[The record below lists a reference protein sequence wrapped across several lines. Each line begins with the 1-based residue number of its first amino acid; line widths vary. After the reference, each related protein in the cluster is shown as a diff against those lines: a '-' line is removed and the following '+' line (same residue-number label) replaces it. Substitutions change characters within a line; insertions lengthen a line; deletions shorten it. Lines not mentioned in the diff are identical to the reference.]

1 MRLNQRFLRRGAG
14 IILFSIPMN
23 RRSLLFT
30 VLLLSGMA
38 FTSLVAVPV
47 SGAAARGS
55 ESESQPTNS
64 VGRPAL
70 EVPPLLKPWESWAL
84 WGSQDR
90 NSPTPYCN
98 GNNHLNFWPSR
109 LGVSVAR
116 ESGNFEISVT
126 VFSPAWVA
134 LPGGAEAWPLSVSLD
149 GRPVPVVEHEK
160 RPSLY
165 LQTGTHRITGQ
176 FLWESMPQR
185 LPVPREI
192 GLLDLMIEGKPVA
205 MPLWDANGDLWL
217 KRDGTARQGEKDF
230 LSTNLYTLLEDGVP
244 LILRTRV
251 ELVVS
256 GKNREEEIGVVL
268 PEGWKVFSISG
279 NGIPVAVDE
288 NGRLKAQVRPGKWTV
303 EIGAFRLQD
312 TPVIAYANGV
322 KPAAAQELFS
332 FRAKPD
338 FRLIDISGVTPV
350 DASQTTIPV
359 DWKKYPVYRWETGS
373 PIRLEERLRGMGTQK
388 PEGLGI
394 SRQLWLDMDG
404 KGCTFRDFI
413 SGKSQQIWR
422 LDATEGADLGS
433 VSIGGEGQLITRNPA
448 NGAPGVEI
456 RTRNLSLEAAGRM
469 KLASELSASGWKT
482 DAGNVSVTLNLPPGW
497 RLFALFG
504 ADWVS
509 GDWLTAWNLLDLFL
523 LLIFTLAV
531 FRLWGFLPS
540 VVAFIALTLSYHE
553 PGAPRYSWLILLIP
567 LALGRILTQGWSGRV
582 VTAAKWI
589 CIAVLL
595 MNLIPFLSQQLQQ
608 VLYPQL
614 ERVSNSPGRPSTLLT
629 RSNTYTGGT
638 TINAGQL
645 NVDAI
650 AVQSPVA
657 APIAESDKKT
667 LGDLGVSEA
676 GKQSRSSGSGGGG
689 SFGFSSVVS
698 SKGKAQ
704 NASLYQSSLNL
715 QNDLSANI
723 QTGPAQP
730 TWKWRS
736 VSFGWNGPVTA
747 AQTVRP
753 ILISLGVERMLTI
766 LRIITLIL
774 LAVILLDARRF
785 RSLLGATGAGGMAIA
800 PLLIAG
806 LLAMAFCPSMN
817 AQSQIPDQK
826 MIDTLRDRMLE
837 PSTAYPNAA
846 EIPTAVLKIDGR
858 HLQLNLEV
866 HAVLRTAVPVPGTLP
881 SWSPLTLLLDGKPSE
896 ALRRAD
902 GFLWVVVPEGVH
914 HIQVTGLLGEV
925 TDWEWSFRLKPHRVT
940 IEAPGWTVTGVKPN
954 GVPEQQIFLSQ
965 KQKTVGG
972 GVDYD
977 NPDLK
982 SIALVERNLELG
994 LVWQIHTTVSRKS
1007 PEGRAI
1013 SLRIPLLPGENI
1025 LTSNAVVKDG
1035 AVEVRLGAREG
1046 SYSWDS
1052 ELPETT
1058 ALRIASRKDDS
1069 WTELWRMVAS
1079 PVWNV
1084 AFSGLTPVFEQRTSD
1099 LIPVWHPWPG
1109 ESVDL
1114 SISRPVPVEGA
1125 TITVDKGRHEITL
1138 GRRQRESTLSLGLRC
1153 SVGQDFRITLPS
1165 GAQVTSLKIEG
1176 QSSPVCMEGEQ
1187 LVVSLK
1193 PGSQNLSV
1201 AWTTPQLLENSSKAG
1216 SIRLPVESSNITT
1229 VIRVPQDRWTLL
1241 TFGPQIGPAVRFW
1254 GLLIASL
1261 IAAVIL
1267 ARLSL
1272 SPLRA
1277 GAWVLL
1283 LLGLTQV
1290 SLLLALAV
1298 ILWFFL
1304 FSWRGKMVWEG
1315 EAVLRNIFQLFLIG
1329 LTLTFLAVM
1338 ILLLNE
1344 GLLGSPRMF
1353 IIGNYSNAWMLQ
1365 WSEPRCGNLLPQPGC
1380 LTISIWWYRLLM
1392 LLWALWLASSMVRWL
1407 PWAWK
1412 QFSHGA
1418 IYLSMDRKKT
1428 VGPVAPRMPPPLP

>member
-1 MRLNQRFLRRGAG
+1 MKRCS
-14 IILFSIPMN
+14 LF
-23 RRSLLFT
+23 FT
-30 VLLLSGMA
+30 ALLLSGA
-38 FTSLVAVPV
+38 VCSSLVAVPV
-47 SGAAARGS
+47 SVTSSKKS
-55 ESESQPTNS
+55 ESDAQPTND
-64 VGRPAL
+64 VGRPVL
-70 EVPPLLKPWESWAL
+70 EVPPLLKSWESWAL
-84 WGSQDR
+84 WGSENR
-90 NSPTPYCN
+90 LSPTPYCD

-109 LGVSVAR
+109 LSISVAK
-116 ESGNFEISVT
+116 ESGNFEITVR
-126 VFSPAWVA
+126 VFSPSWVP
-134 LPGGAEAWPLSVSLD
+134 LPGGAEAWPLGVNLD
-149 GRPVPVVEHEK
+149 NCPVPVVEHEK
-160 RPSLY
+160 QPSVY
-165 LQTGTHRITGQ
+165 LEPGTHRITGQ

-192 GLLDLMIEGKPVA
+192 GLLDLMVEGKSVE

-230 LSTNLYTLLEDGVP
+230 LSTNLYTLLEDGIP

-256 GKNREEEIGVVL
+256 GKNREEEIGFVL
-268 PEGWKVFSISG
+268 PEGWKVFSVSG

-312 TPVIAYANGV
+312 TTVIAYAKGV

-338 FRLIDISGVTPV
+338 FRLVDLSGVNPV
-350 DASQTTIPV
+350 DASQTTIPG
-359 DWKKYPVYRWETGS
+359 DWKKYPLYRWETGS

-404 KGCTFRDFI
+404 KGCTFHDFI
-413 SGKSQQIWR
+413 SGQSQQIWR
-422 LDATEGADLGS
+422 LDAADGADLGS
-433 VSIGGEGQLITRNPA
+433 VSIGGEGQLITRNPSNA
-448 NGAPGVEI
+448 APGVEI
-456 RTRNLSLEAAGRM
+456 RTRNLTLEAAGRT
-469 KLASELSASGWKT
+469 KVASELSASGWKT

-540 VVAFIALTLSYHE
+540 VIAFIALTLSYHE

-567 LALGRILTQGWSGRV
+567 LALGRILTKDWGGRV
-582 VTAAKWI
+582 ITAVKWI

-608 VLYPQL
+608 VMYPQL
-614 ERVSNSPGRPSTLLT
+614 ERVSRHPGR
-629 RSNTYTGGT
+629 T
-638 TINAGQL
+638 TIAAGEPK
-645 NVDAI
+645 VETRA
-650 AVQSPVA
+650 AQSPIA
-657 APIAESDKKT
+657 APMAESDKE
-667 LGDLGVSEA
+667 DLGNLSVLEA
-676 GKQSRSSGSGGGG
+676 GKQSRSSGSGYGAGG
-689 SFGFSSVVS
+689 SLGFSTVVS
-698 SKGKAQ
+698 KKSRAQ
-704 NASLYQSSLNL
+704 NASLYQNQNL
-715 QNDLSANI
+715 QNDFGANI

-747 AQTVRP
+747 GQKVRP
-753 ILISLGVERMLTI
+753 ILIPLGVERMLTI
-766 LRIITLIL
+766 LRIISLIL
-774 LAVILLDARRF
+774 LAALLLEARRF
-785 RSLLGATGAGGMAIA
+785 RSLLGATGAEGMAIA
-800 PLLIAG
+800 PLLVAG
-806 LLAMAFCPSMN
+806 LLALAFFPSVS

-826 MIDTLRDRMLE
+826 MIETLRERLLE
-837 PSTAYPNAA
+837 ASTAYPNAA
-846 EIPTAVLKIDGR
+846 EIPTAALKIDGR
-858 HLQLNLEV
+858 HLQLDLEV

-881 SWSPLTLLLDGKPSE
+881 SWSPLTLLVDGKPAE
-896 ALRRAD
+896 AIRRAE
-902 GFLWVVVPEGVH
+902 GFLWVVIPEGVH
-914 HIQVTGLLGEV
+914 RIQLTGLLGEV

-940 IEAPGWTVTGVKPN
+940 IEAPGWTVIGVKPN

-965 KQKTVGG
+965 KQKMLGG
-972 GVDYD
+972 GIDYD

-994 LVWQIHTTVSRKS
+994 LVWQVHTTVSRKS

-1025 LTSNAVVKDG
+1025 LTSNAVVRDG

-1046 SYSWDS
+1046 SYSWES
-1052 ELPETT
+1052 ELPVTT
-1058 ALRIASRKDDS
+1058 ALHIASRTDDS

-1079 PVWNV
+1079 PIWNV
-1084 AFSGLTPVFEQRTSD
+1084 SFSGLSPVFEQRTSD

-1114 SISRPVPVEGA
+1114 TISRPIAVEGA
-1125 TITVDKGRHEITL
+1125 TVTVDKGRHEITL
-1138 GRRQRESTLSLGLRC
+1138 GRRQRESSLSLSLRC
-1153 SVGQDFRITLPS
+1153 SVGQDFRITLPA
-1165 GAQVTSLKIEG
+1165 GAQVSFLKIAG
-1176 QSSPVCMEGEQ
+1176 LSSPVRMEGEK

-1201 AWTTPQLLENSSKAG
+1201 AWTTPQSLENDSKAG
-1216 SIRLPVESSNITT
+1216 SIALPVESSNITT
-1229 VIRVPQDRWTLL
+1229 VIRVPEDRWTLW
-1241 TFGPQIGPAVRFW
+1241 TYGPQIGPAVRFW
-1254 GLLIASL
+1254 GLLIGSL
-1261 IAAVIL
+1261 LAAGIL
-1267 ARLSL
+1267 ARLNL

-1277 GAWVLL
+1277 VAWLL
-1283 LLGLTQV
+1283 LLIGLTQV
-1290 SLLLALAV
+1290 SLVPAV
-1298 ILWFFL
+1298 IVVLWFFL
-1304 FSWRGKMVWEG
+1304 FSWRGSTAWEG
-1315 EAVLRNIFQLFLIG
+1315 NPLLRNIFQIFLIG
-1329 LTLTFLAVM
+1329 MTLAFFAVM

-1353 IIGNYSNAWMLQ
+1353 IIGNYSNTWMLQ

-1380 LTISIWWYRLLM
+1380 VTISIWWYRLLM

-1412 QFSHGA
+1412 QFSRGA
-1418 IYLSMDRKKT
+1418 IFLRMNRKT
-1428 VGPVAPRMPPPLP
+1428 PVEPVASPIPPPLP

>member
-1 MRLNQRFLRRGAG
+1 
-14 IILFSIPMN
+14 MN
-23 RRSLLFT
+23 IFPLLTASLLSFGT
-30 VLLLSGMA
+30 AFGSLSA
-38 FTSLVAVPV
+38 ASNST
-47 SGAAARGS
+47 GAL
-55 ESESQPTNS
+55 PS
-64 VGRPAL
+64 VTAIGRPVV
-70 EVPPLLKPWESWAL
+70 EIPPILKPWESWAL
-84 WGSQDR
+84 WGSEDL
-90 NSPTPYCN
+90 NSPTPYCD
-98 GNNHLNFWPSR
+98 GSNHLNFWPSR
-109 LGVSVAR
+109 LGVSVAK
-116 ESGNFEISVT
+116 ESGKFEFSVT
-126 VFSPAWVA
+126 VFAPAWVA
-134 LPGGAEAWPLSVSLD
+134 LPGGAESWPLGVSLD
-149 GRPVPVVEHEK
+149 GRPEPVVEHEK

-165 LQTGTHRITGQ
+165 LQPGTHRITGQ
-176 FLWESMPQR
+176 FLWETVPQR
-185 LPVPREI
+185 LPLPRDI
-192 GLLDLMIEGKPVA
+192 GLIDLTIEGKPVE

-256 GKNREEEIGVVL
+256 GKNREEEIGFVL
-268 PEGWKVFSISG
+268 PEGWKVFSVSG

-288 NGRLKAQVRPGKWTV
+288 SGRLKAQVRPGKWTV

-312 TPVIAYANGV
+312 TPEIAYAKGV

-338 FRLIDISGVTPV
+338 FRLVDISGVTPV
-350 DASQTTIPV
+350 DASQTTIPG
-359 DWKKYPVYRWETGS
+359 DWKKYPLYRWETGS
-373 PIRLEERLRGMGTQK
+373 PIHLEERLRGMGNQK

-404 KGCTFRDFI
+404 KRCTFRDFI

-433 VSIGGEGQLITRNPA
+433 VSIGGEGQLITRNPV

-469 KLASELSASGWKT
+469 KLDSQLSASGWKT

-540 VVAFIALTLSYHE
+540 VIAFIALTLSYHE

-567 LALGRILTQGWSGRV
+567 LALGRILTQGWGGRV
-582 VTAAKWI
+582 VSASKWI

-595 MNLIPFLSQQLQQ
+595 VSLIPFLSQQLQQ
-608 VLYPQL
+608 ALYPQL
-614 ERVSNSPGRPSTLLT
+614 ERVSHHPGSHSTLLT
-629 RSNTYTGGT
+629 RSDTCNGE
-638 TINAGQL
+638 TIINGRQRQL
-645 NVDAI
+645 GVDAM
-650 AVQSPVA
+650 AEQSPVA
-657 APIAESDKKT
+657 APAEPDKEA
-667 LGDLGVSEA
+667 LGDLGVSEEA
-676 GKQSRSSGSGGGG
+676 KRSRSSGSGAGG
-689 SFGFSSVVS
+689 SWGFSSAVY
-698 SKGKAQ
+698 SKSKAQ

-736 VSFGWNGPVTA
+736 VAFGWNGPVTA

-753 ILISLGVERMLTI
+753 ILIPLGVERMFTV

-774 LAVILLDARRF
+774 LAALLLDARRF
-785 RSLLGATGAGGMAIA
+785 CSLLGATGGGGMAIA
-800 PLLIAG
+800 PLLFAG
-806 LLAMAFCPSMN
+806 LLAMAFCPSVS

-826 MIDTLRDRMLE
+826 MIETLRDRLLE
-837 PSTAYPNAA
+837 PSTAFPNAA
-846 EIPTAVLKIDGR
+846 EIPTAALKIEGR
-858 HLQLNLEV
+858 HLKLDLEV

-881 SWSPLTLLLDGKPSE
+881 SWSPLTLLLDGKPAE
-896 ALRRAD
+896 AIRRAD

-914 HIQVTGLLGEV
+914 HVQVTGLLGEV
-925 TDWEWSFRLKPHRVT
+925 TDWEWSFRLKPHRVS

-994 LVWQIHTTVSRKS
+994 LVWQVHTTVSRKS
-1007 PEGRAI
+1007 SEGRAI

-1052 ELPETT
+1052 ELAVTT
-1058 ALRIASRKDDS
+1058 ALRIASRRDDS
-1069 WTELWRMVAS
+1069 WTELWRMAAS
-1079 PVWNV
+1079 PIWNV
-1084 AFSGLTPVFEQRTSD
+1084 SFSGLNPVFEQRTSD

-1114 SISRPVPVEGA
+1114 FISRPVPVEGA
-1125 TITVDKGRHEITL
+1125 TVTVDKGRHEITL
-1138 GRRQRESTLSLGLRC
+1138 GRRQRESMLSLSLRC
-1153 SVGQDFRITLPS
+1153 SVGQDFRITLPF
-1165 GAQVTSLKIEG
+1165 GAQVTSLKIAG
-1176 QSSPVCMEGEQ
+1176 QSSPVRMEGEQ
-1187 LVVSLK
+1187 LVLSLK

-1201 AWTTPQLLENSSKAG
+1201 AWTTPQLLENTSKAG

-1272 SPLRA
+1272 SPLT
-1277 GAWVLL
+1277 GAAWLLL

-1290 SLLLALAV
+1290 NLVPALAV
-1298 ILWFFL
+1298 VLWFFL
-1304 FSWRGKMVWEG
+1304 FSWRGRMEWEG
-1315 EAVLRNIFQLFLIG
+1315 KEVLRNIFQLFLIG
-1329 LTLTFLAVM
+1329 LTLTFFGVM

-1353 IIGNYSNAWMLQ
+1353 IIGNYSHAWMLQ
-1365 WSEPRCGNLLPQPGC
+1365 WSEPRCGNVLPQPGC

-1412 QFSHGA
+1412 QFSHGG
-1418 IYLSMDRKKT
+1418 IFFRRVKKT
-1428 VGPVAPRMPPPLP
+1428 VAPPVPPPLV

>member
-1 MRLNQRFLRRGAG
+1 MKR
-14 IILFSIPMN
+14 P
-23 RRSLLFT
+23 SLLFT
-30 VLLLSGMA
+30 ALLLSWA
-38 FTSLVAVPV
+38 ACSSLVALPV
-47 SGAAARGS
+47 SETTENGPEGDAQSVTAAGRGLL
-55 ESESQPTNS
+55 Q
-64 VGRPAL
+64 
-70 EVPPLLKPWESWAL
+70 VPPLLKPWESWAL
-84 WGSQDR
+84 WGSPDR
-90 NSPTPYCN
+90 LSPTPYCD

-109 LGVSVAR
+109 LRLSVAK
-116 ESGNFEISVT
+116 ESGNFEIGT
-126 VFSPAWVA
+126 KVFSPAWVP
-134 LPGGAEAWPLSVSLD
+134 LPGGAEAWPLGVILN
-149 GRPVPVVEHEK
+149 GRPVPVVEHEN

-165 LQTGTHRITGQ
+165 LQPGTHTITGQ

-192 GLLDLMIEGKPVA
+192 GLLAMMIEGKPVE

-256 GKNREEEIGVVL
+256 GKNREEEIGFVL
-268 PEGWKVFSISG
+268 PEGWKVFSVAG
-279 NGIPVAVDE
+279 NGIPVAIDK

-312 TPVIAYANGV
+312 TPVIAYAKGV
-322 KPAAAQELFS
+322 KPAATQELFS

-338 FRLIDISGVTPV
+338 FRLVDISGVTPV
-350 DASQTTIPV
+350 DASQTTIPG
-359 DWKKYPVYRWETGS
+359 DWKKYPLYRWETCS

-388 PEGLGI
+388 PEGLGV

-413 SGKSQQIWR
+413 SGQSQQIWR

-456 RTRNLSLEAAGRM
+456 RTRNLSLQAAGRM

-567 LALGRILTQGWSGRV
+567 LALGRILTQGWGGRI

-614 ERVSNSPGRPSTLLT
+614 ERVSRHPGRPSPPLPGAAPMQAVMNGKDPEPMEDAKSSLSTT
-629 RSNTYTGGT
+629 RGLGCDGSVKSSG
-638 TINAGQL
+638 NAP
-645 NVDAI
+645 VDA
-650 AVQSPVA
+650 VVA
-657 APIAESDKKT
+657 GAAGKVAGRADGAGGSW
-667 LGDLGVSEA
+667 GVSSA
-676 GKQSRSSGSGGGG
+676 
-689 SFGFSSVVS
+689 VS
-698 SKGKAQ
+698 SKSKAQ
-704 NASLYQSSLNL
+704 NASLYQSQNL

-766 LRIITLIL
+766 LRIIMLIL
-774 LAVILLDARRF
+774 LSSLLLEARRF
-785 RSLLGATGAGGMAIA
+785 RSLLGATGGGVMAVA

-806 LLAMAFCPSMN
+806 LLAMAFCPSVS

-826 MIDTLRDRMLE
+826 MIETLRDRLLE
-837 PSTAYPNAA
+837 PSTAYPAA
-846 EIPTAVLKIDGR
+846 ADIPTAALRIDGR
-858 HLQLNLEV
+858 RLQLDLEV
-866 HAVLRTAVPVPGTLP
+866 HAALRTAVPSPGALP
-881 SWSPLTLLLDGKPSE
+881 SWSPLTLLVDGKPAE
-896 ALRRAD
+896 AVRRDD

-914 HIQVTGLLGEV
+914 SVQVSGLLGEV
-925 TDWEWSFRLKPHRVT
+925 TDWEWSFRLKPHRVS
-940 IEAPGWTVTGVKPN
+940 IEAPGWTITGVKPN
-954 GVPEQQIFLSQ
+954 GIPEQQIFLSQ
-965 KQKTVGG
+965 QQKTVGG
-972 GVDYD
+972 GIDYD

-994 LVWQIHTTVSRKS
+994 LVWQVHTTVSRKS

-1052 ELPETT
+1052 ELPVTT
-1058 ALRIASRKDDS
+1058 ALRIASGKDDS

-1084 AFSGLTPVFEQRTSD
+1084 AFSGLTPVFEHRTSD

-1114 SISRPVPVEGA
+1114 SVSRPVPVEGA

-1138 GRRQRESTLSLGLRC
+1138 GRRQRESTLSLSLRC

-1165 GAQVTSLKIEG
+1165 GAQVTSLKIAG
-1176 QSSPVCMEGEQ
+1176 QSSPVRMEEEQ

-1201 AWTTPQLLENSSKAG
+1201 TWTTPQLLENNNKAG
-1216 SIRLPVESSNITT
+1216 IIRLPVESSNITT
-1229 VIRVPQDRWTLL
+1229 VIRVPEDRWTLW
-1241 TFGPQIGPAVRFW
+1241 TYGPQIGPAVRFW
-1254 GLLIASL
+1254 CLLIGSL
-1261 IAAVIL
+1261 LAAGVL

-1277 GAWVLL
+1277 VAWLL
-1283 LLGLTQV
+1283 LLTGLTQV
-1290 SLLLALAV
+1290 SLVPALIV
-1298 ILWFFL
+1298 VLWFFL
-1304 FSWRGKMVWEG
+1304 FSWRGSTDWEG
-1315 EAVLRNIFQLFLIG
+1315 HSLLRNIFQLFLIG
-1329 LTLTFLAVM
+1329 MTLAFFVVM

-1353 IIGNYSNAWMLQ
+1353 VIGNYSNAWMLQ

-1418 IYLSMDRKKT
+1418 IYLRMDRKNP
-1428 VGPVAPRMPPPLP
+1428 VQPVAPRTPPPLP

>member
-1 MRLNQRFLRRGAG
+1 MNISFLLTAS
-14 IILFSIPMN
+14 LFS
-23 RRSLLFT
+23 L
-30 VLLLSGMA
+30 
-38 FTSLVAVPV
+38 
-47 SGAAARGS
+47 GAAFGS
-55 ESESQPTNS
+55 LSAASDSAGALPS
-64 VGRPAL
+64 VTAIGRPVV
-70 EVPPLLKPWESWAL
+70 EIPLMLKPWESWAL
-84 WGSQDR
+84 WGSEDR
-90 NSPTPYCN
+90 NSPTPYCD

-109 LGVSVAR
+109 LGVSVAK
-116 ESGNFEISVT
+116 EFGNFEISVR
-126 VFSPAWVA
+126 VFAPAWVA
-134 LPGGAEAWPLSVSLD
+134 LPGGAEVWPLSVSLD
-149 GRPVPVVEHEK
+149 GRPAPVVEHEK
-160 RPSLY
+160 QPSLY
-165 LQTGTHRITGQ
+165 LQPGTHRITGQ

-192 GLLDLMIEGKPVA
+192 GLLDLMIEGKPVE

-256 GKNREEEIGVVL
+256 GKNREEEIGFVL
-268 PEGWKVFSISG
+268 PEGWKVFSVSG
-279 NGIPVAVDE
+279 NGIPVAVDD

-312 TPVIAYANGV
+312 TPVIAYAKGV
-322 KPAAAQELFS
+322 KPAAAQALFS

-338 FRLIDISGVTPV
+338 FRLVDISGVTPV
-350 DASQTTIPV
+350 DASQTTIPG
-359 DWKKYPVYRWETGS
+359 DWKKYPLYRWETGS

-567 LALGRILTQGWSGRV
+567 LALGRILTQGWGGRV

-614 ERVSNSPGRPSTLLT
+614 ERVSHAPGRPSTPL
-629 RSNTYTGGT
+629 
-638 TINAGQL
+638 A
-645 NVDAI
+645 
-650 AVQSPVA
+650 VA
-657 APIAESDKKT
+657 APMRAVMNETDSEQAEVATSSLVTRGLGLNGDSEKS
-667 LGDLGVSEA
+667 LGDAPVDAVVAGAA
-676 GKQSRSSGSGGGG
+676 GKVAGRGGGAGG
-689 SFGFSSVVS
+689 SWGVSSVVS
-698 SKGKAQ
+698 SKAQ
-704 NASLYQSSLNL
+704 NASLYQNQNL
-715 QNDLSANI
+715 QNDLGANI

-736 VSFGWNGPVTA
+736 ISFGWNGPVTA

-753 ILISLGVERMLTI
+753 VLIPLGVERMLTI

-774 LAVILLDARRF
+774 LAALLLEARRF
-785 RSLLGATGAGGMAIA
+785 RSLLGATGGGGMAVA

-806 LLAMAFCPSMN
+806 LLAMAFCPSVS

-826 MIDTLRDRMLE
+826 MIETLRDRLLE
-837 PSTAYPNAA
+837 PSTAYPTAA
-846 EIPTAVLKIDGR
+846 DIPTAALKIDGR
-858 HLQLNLEV
+858 HLQLDLEV
-866 HAVLRTAVPVPGTLP
+866 HAVLRTAVPVPGALP
-881 SWSPLTLLLDGKPSE
+881 SWSPVTLLLDGKPAE

-902 GFLWVVVPEGVH
+902 SFLWVVVPEGVH

-940 IEAPGWTVTGVKPN
+940 IEAPGWTITGVKPN

-1007 PEGRAI
+1007 SEGRAI

-1052 ELPETT
+1052 ELPVTT

-1069 WTELWRMVAS
+1069 WTELWRMAAS
-1079 PVWNV
+1079 PIWNV
-1084 AFSGLTPVFEQRTSD
+1084 SFSGLNPVFEQRTSD

-1109 ESVDL
+1109 ELVEL

-1125 TITVDKGRHEITL
+1125 TVTVDKGRHEITL
-1138 GRRQRESTLSLGLRC
+1138 GRRQRESMLSLSLRC

-1165 GAQVTSLKIEG
+1165 GAQVTSLKIAG
-1176 QSSPVCMEGEQ
+1176 QSSPVRMEGEQ
-1187 LVVSLK
+1187 LVLSLK

-1216 SIRLPVESSNITT
+1216 SIRLPVETSNITT

-1272 SPLRA
+1272 SPLTA
-1277 GAWVLL
+1277 VAWLLL

-1290 SLLLALAV
+1290 SLVPALAV
-1298 ILWFFL
+1298 VLWFFL
-1304 FSWRGKMVWEG
+1304 FSWRGRMEWEG
-1315 EAVLRNIFQLFLIG
+1315 KEVLRNIFQLFLIG
-1329 LTLTFLAVM
+1329 LTLTFFGVM

-1412 QFSHGA
+1412 QFSHGG
-1418 IYLSMDRKKT
+1418 IFFRRVKKT
-1428 VGPVAPRMPPPLP
+1428 VVPPVPPPLG